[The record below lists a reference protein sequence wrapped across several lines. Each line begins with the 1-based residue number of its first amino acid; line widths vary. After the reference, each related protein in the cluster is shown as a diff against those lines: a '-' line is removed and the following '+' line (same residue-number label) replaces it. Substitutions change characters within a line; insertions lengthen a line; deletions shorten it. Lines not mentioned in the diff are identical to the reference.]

1 MPTELPRRGLAGGNV
16 LKTLLWTVTAGL
28 ALLWSL
34 GVWLVVQFFD
44 VLLGLWPT
52 NGLPTTLPAEV
63 AWPAW
68 VELWWPREQLD
79 ALLLLARDVAS
90 WLAASIPSV
99 ETWQSLLG
107 IGMWV
112 VWGSGLLVLLALA
125 LGGQFWLSRTGTARV
140 VRV

>member
-1 MPTELPRRGLAGGNV
+1 M
-16 LKTLLWTVTAGL
+16 KTLLWTGTAAL

-34 GVWLVVQFFD
+34 GAWLVVQFVD
-44 VLLGLWPT
+44 VLLGVWPA
-52 NGLPTTLPAEV
+52 NGLPMTLPAEV
-63 AWPAW
+63 VWPAW

-79 ALLLLARDVAS
+79 ALLLLARDVAA
-90 WLAASIPSV
+90 WLAAWIPSV

-125 LGGQFWLSRTGTARV
+125 LGGQFWLSRTGAARV
-140 VRV
+140 LRV

>member
-1 MPTELPRRGLAGGNV
+1 M
-16 LKTLLWTVTAGL
+16 KTLLWTVTAAL
-28 ALLWSL
+28 ALFWSL

-44 VLLGLWPT
+44 VLLGLWPA
-52 NGLPTTLPAEV
+52 NGLPAVLPGTFPV
-63 AWPAW
+63 DRPGGIVWPAW

-90 WLAASIPSV
+90 WLAVWIPSV

-107 IGMWV
+107 IGMWI
-112 VWGSGLLVLLALA
+112 VWGLGMMVLLAIA
-125 LGGQFWLSRTGTARV
+125 LGGQFWLSRSAAARV